1 MTALFH
7 PARQAGM
14 ATLTVVLTLVLV
26 LTGLAFSLGQ
36 TSLTEQRMATNQ
48 RYHGEALAAAEAGL
62 AFGQDVLLRE
72 TPRWLRLRPDLE
84 LATPVASP
92 PRLRASNGERF
103 ALNLVLRRDPRH
115 PAFVTLEAEA
125 QANRIQARAR
135 LALRLFSVLSEP
147 GEKAPPLLLDG
158 CPGRGPLALLP
169 APDPI
174 APSAALSGDGHC
186 VRPGTLL
193 LNGGRLQPRAFPRK
207 RLWEHL
213 FGVDRQ
219 EFRALAA
226 REAAQ
231 GKAWRDRRH
240 WWASPGDLRG
250 GQWSLSLGTP
260 ERPVV
265 IVFPASLGCP
275 PLADGTR
282 IHGILFVD
290 ADCGAA
296 PAWGSVQIYGVLAVA
311 GDAPSVGPWTRIAH
325 ISRAMGQPPRLKL
338 PVIAAAPVPGTWSDL

>member
-1 MTALFH
+1 MSVLFH
-7 PARQAGM
+7 LGRQTGM
-14 ATLTVVLTLVLV
+14 ATLTVVLTLLLV

-48 RYHGEALAAAEAGL
+48 RYHSEALAVAEAGL

-84 LATPVASP
+84 LATPAASP

-103 ALNLVLRRDPRH
+103 ALNLVFRRDPRH

-125 QANRIQARAR
+125 EANRIQARAR
-135 LALRLFSVLSEP
+135 LALRLFSVLSEA

-158 CPGRGPLALLP
+158 CPGNGPLALFP
-169 APDPI
+169 APGP
-174 APSAALSGDGHC
+174 AATSAALSGDGHC

-193 LNGGRLQPRAFPRK
+193 LNGGRLQPRAFPRN

-213 FGVDRQ
+213 FGISRQ
-219 EFRALAA
+219 AFRRLAGQ
-226 REAAQ
+226 EAAS
-231 GKAWRDRRH
+231 GRPWHERRY

-250 GQWSLSLGTP
+250 GHWILSLGTP
-260 ERPVV
+260 QRPAV

-290 ADCGAA
+290 GDCGTS
-296 PAWGSVQIYGVLAVA
+296 PPWGSVQIHGTLAVA
-311 GDAPSVGPWTRIAH
+311 GNAPAVGPYTRIAH
-325 ISRAMGQPPRLKL
+325 ISHASGHPPRLKL
-338 PVIAAAPVPGTWSDL
+338 PIIATAPVPGSWSDL